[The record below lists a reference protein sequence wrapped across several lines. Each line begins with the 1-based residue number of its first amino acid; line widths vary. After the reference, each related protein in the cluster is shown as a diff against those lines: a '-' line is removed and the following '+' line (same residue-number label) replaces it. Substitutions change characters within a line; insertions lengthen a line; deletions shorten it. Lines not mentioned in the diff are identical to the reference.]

1 MKNIFKPL
9 KKTLLSSAVAATLLA
24 SSAQADCTYQ
34 LFTISSIKGT
44 QIGEFVDQLSDECA
58 FTVIVTD
65 PEAEKLLG
73 KELNKTNL
81 KNLTVDEVLDL
92 VLKENNLFYNLENN
106 ILHISYLVTRTFD
119 IDYIITTRK
128 SVGTTGV
135 TLSSGSGG
143 GQGRAGGGGLSG
155 GGGAAGAGGAAGG
168 GAGSKTRSDST
179 SGIKIESVDEVS
191 FWEDL
196 DLELQAI
203 LNRPEDDYSADAP
216 IINKTAGLVT
226 VSATP
231 RQLKRLEIYLKE
243 VQRKAKAQV
252 LIDVKLLGV
261 QLNNKHETGVD
272 WSQLYALQNFSINTN
287 NIFTDNVIS
296 AADGTISEWGSGVD
310 ADGNQIGGKNNAFF
324 RSISATGSLDEVVK
338 FLQTQ
343 GNVKAISN
351 PKIMTLNNQPALIS
365 VGSEYFYKI
374 QQTQNQQGSGGG
386 VANTLQNDLVQS
398 VFAGILLDITPEI
411 DDDGR
416 ITLKINPSLSETIQ
430 TIQPSDDGSTREVPP
445 DLNRRQL
452 SAVVSVQDGERVI
465 LGGLISSQDS
475 INENKLPLLGDIPI
489 LGWLFKYEEKVN
501 RIEELV
507 IVIEPHIIK
516 DGKQTIS
523 LSDLGYSG
531 LNEDQLDSQA
541 FIRSDSQEDFNM
553 LDEKN
558 AELEAEQ
565 VERDAEKTPDKASS
579 QEDDLKF
586 ETE

>member
-1 MKNIFKPL
+1 MKHILQPL
-9 KKTLLSSAVAATLLA
+9 KKTLLSSAVAATLLTSFA
-24 SSAQADCTYQ
+24 HADCTYQ

-44 QIGEFVDQLSDECA
+44 QVGEFVDQLSDECS

-92 VLKENNLFYNLENN
+92 VLKENNLFYKLENN
-106 ILHISYLVTRTFD
+106 ILHISYLVTKTFD

-128 SVGTTGV
+128 STGTTGV
-135 TLSSGSGG
+135 TLSSTSPQSQSGQLGTSGGSTGGATGGAQAGGQSSGSGN
-143 GQGRAGGGGLSG
+143 
-155 GGGAAGAGGAAGG
+155 
-168 GAGSKTRSDST
+168 DSE
-179 SGIKIESVDEVS
+179 SGISIETIDEVS
-191 FWEDL
+191 FWADL
-196 DLELQAI
+196 DLEFQSI

-231 RQLKRLEIYLKE
+231 RQIKRLEEYLTE
-243 VQRKAKAQV
+243 LQRKAKAQV

-272 WSQLYALQNFSINTN
+272 WSQLYALQNFSL
-287 NIFTDNVIS
+287 S
-296 AADGTISEWGSGVD
+296 ADWKNFRGAGGEFEAPSTITAIAGPGDAFGAHIVTATAEGTI
-310 ADGNQIGGKNNAFF
+310 N
-324 RSISATGSLDEVVK
+324 EVVK
-338 FLQTQ
+338 FLKTQ

-365 VGSEYFYKI
+365 VGSEFFYTI

-386 VANTLQNDLVQS
+386 VANTLQNNLVQS

-411 DDDGR
+411 DDNGR
-416 ITLKINPSLSETIQ
+416 ITLKVNPSLSETINA
-430 TIQPSDDGSTREVPP
+430 IQPSEDGSTRAVPP

-465 LGGLISSQDS
+465 LGGLIQSKDS
-475 INENKLPLLGDIPI
+475 INENKVPLLGDIPI

-501 RIEELV
+501 SIEELV

-516 DGKQTIS
+516 DGKQTVS

-531 LNEDQLDSQA
+531 LNEDQLESQA
-541 FIRSDSQEDFNM
+541 FIRSESQDELAE
-553 LDEKN
+553 LDAKN

-565 VERDAEKTPDKASS
+565 KERDAQATPEGADQA
-579 QEDDLKF
+579 QDDLEF

>member
-1 MKNIFKPL
+1 MKQILNPI

-24 SSAQADCTYQ
+24 SSLSADCTYQ

-44 QIGEFVDQLSDECA
+44 QIGEFIDQLSDECS

-65 PEAEKLLG
+65 PEAEKLLS

-92 VLKENNLFYNLENN
+92 VLKENNLFYSLENN
-106 ILHISYLVTRTFD
+106 ILHISYLVTKTFD

-128 SVGTTGV
+128 SVGSTGV
-135 TLSSGSGG
+135 TLSSNSNGG
-143 GQGRAGGGGLSG
+143 DLSG
-155 GGGAAGAGGAAGG
+155 NGSQTSGTATGGV
-168 GAGSKTRSDST
+168 ST
-179 SGIKIESVDEVS
+179 SGGSQQASNDQNSGIQIDTVDEVA

-196 DLELQAI
+196 DLEFQAI
-203 LNRPEDDYSADAP
+203 LNRPEDNYSADAP

-231 RQLKRLEIYLKE
+231 KQLHRLEEYLTE
-243 VQRKAKAQV
+243 MQRKAKAQV

-261 QLNNKHETGVD
+261 QLDNKHETGVD
-272 WSQLYALQNFSINTN
+272 WSQLYALQNFEINSN
-287 NIFTDNVIS
+287 FLFTKNVSKIEDN
-296 AADGTISEWGSGVD
+296 TITEWGADFGD
-310 ADGNQIGGKNNAFF
+310 ARAT
-324 RSISATGSLDEVVK
+324 SITGTGSIDEVVK

-365 VGSEYFYKI
+365 VGSEYFYKL
-374 QQTQNQQGSGGG
+374 QSTTNQQGSGGG
-386 VANTLQNDLVQS
+386 VANTLQNDQVQS

-411 DDDGR
+411 DDNGR
-416 ITLKINPSLSETIQ
+416 VTLKVNPALSETIIP
-430 TIQPSDDGSTREVPP
+430 IQPEDGTSGETRDVPP

-452 SAVVSVQDGERVI
+452 SAVVTVQDGERVI
-465 LGGLISSQDS
+465 LGGLISSKDS
-475 INENKLPLLGDIPI
+475 INENKVPLLGDIPI

-501 RIEELV
+501 NIEELV
-507 IVIEPHIIK
+507 VVIEPHIIK

-523 LSDLGYSG
+523 LSELGYTG
-531 LNEDQLDSQA
+531 LNEEQLDSQA
-541 FIRSDSQEDFNM
+541 FIRSENQEDLAE
-553 LDEKN
+553 LDAKN

-565 VERDAEKTPDKASS
+565 RERMDQQTEFTAEAKHEERL
-579 QEDDLKF
+579 EDEVSEAELEVDEK
-586 ETE
+586 

>member
-1 MKNIFKPL
+1 MKNILNPL
-9 KKTLLSSAVAATLLA
+9 KKTLLSSAVAAALLT

-44 QIGEFVDQLSDECA
+44 QIGEFVDQLSDECSL
-58 FTVIVTD
+58 TVIVTD
-65 PEAEKLLG
+65 PEAEKLLS

-92 VLKENNLFYNLENN
+92 VLKENNLFYSLENN
-106 ILHISYLVTRTFD
+106 ILHISYLVSRTFD

-135 TLSSGSGG
+135 TLSTGAS
-143 GQGRAGGGGLSG
+143 AGAGDLAS
-155 GGGAAGAGGAAGG
+155 GGGAAGGASGG
-168 GAGSKTRSDST
+168 GDASSNGNNSE
-179 SGIKIESVDEVS
+179 SGIKIETVDEVS
-191 FWEDL
+191 FWQDL
-196 DLELQAI
+196 DLEFQSI
-203 LNRPEDDYSADAP
+203 LNRPEDNYTADAP

-231 RQLKRLEIYLKE
+231 RQIKRLEVYLLE

-252 LIDVKLLGV
+252 LIDVKLLAV
-261 QLNNKHETGVD
+261 SLNNKHETGVD
-272 WSQLYALQNFSINTN
+272 WSQLYALQNFSINSN
-287 NIFTDNVIS
+287 FLFTKNVSEIE
-296 AADGTISEWGSGVD
+296 DGAITEWGANFGD
-310 ADGNQIGGKNNAFF
+310 A
-324 RSISATGSLDEVVK
+324 RATSVTGTGTLNEVVK
-338 FLQTQ
+338 FLKTQ

-351 PKIMTLNNQPALIS
+351 PKVMTLNNQPALIS

-374 QQTQNQQGSGGG
+374 AQTENQQGSGGG
-386 VANTLQNDLVQS
+386 VANTLQSDIVQS

-411 DDDGR
+411 DDNGR
-416 ITLKINPSLSETIQ
+416 ITLKVNPSLSETIQ
-430 TIQPSDDGSTREVPP
+430 PIGASEDGSTRDVPP

-465 LGGLISSQDS
+465 LGGLIQSKDS
-475 INENKLPLLGDIPI
+475 INENKVPLLGDIPI

-501 RIEELV
+501 SIEELV
-507 IVIEPHIIK
+507 IVVEPHIIK

-541 FIRSDSQEDFNM
+541 FIRSENQEGLEE

-565 VERDAEKTPDKASS
+565 KDREMEL
-579 QEDDLKF
+579 QEEVDEEIQD
-586 ETE
+586 ETSENTY

>member
-1 MKNIFKPL
+1 MKHILQPL
-9 KKTLLSSAVAATLLA
+9 KNTLLSSAVAATLLA
-24 SSAQADCTYQ
+24 SSVHADCTYQ

-44 QIGEFVDQLSDECA
+44 QIGEFVDQLSDECS

-65 PEAEKLLG
+65 PEAEKLLN

-92 VLKENNLFYNLENN
+92 VLKENNLFYSLENN
-106 ILHISYLVTRTFD
+106 ILHISYLVTKTFD

-128 SVGTTGV
+128 SVGNTDV
-135 TLSSGSGG
+135 KLSGSSTDQSTGG
-143 GQGRAGGGGLSG
+143 ESG
-155 GGGAAGAGGAAGG
+155 GDSGAGTNQAE
-168 GAGSKTRSDST
+168 
-179 SGIKIESVDEVS
+179 SGIKIETVDEVS
-191 FWEDL
+191 FWADL
-196 DLELQAI
+196 DLEFQSI

-231 RQLKRLEIYLKE
+231 RQIARLEKYLTE

-252 LIDVKLLGV
+252 LIDVKLLSV

-272 WSQLYALQNFSINTN
+272 WSQLYALQNFDLAFDIKNTLNVTEFESPSSITEMARFPDGGLDGHLVSAVGGGSINE
-287 NIFTDNVIS
+287 VI
-296 AADGTISEWGSGVD
+296 
-310 ADGNQIGGKNNAFF
+310 
-324 RSISATGSLDEVVK
+324 K
-338 FLQTQ
+338 FLRTQ

-365 VGSEYFYKI
+365 VGSEFFYKI
-374 QQTQNQQGSGGG
+374 AQTQNQQGSGGG
-386 VANTLQNDLVQS
+386 VANTLQNDIVQS

-411 DDDGR
+411 DDNGR
-416 ITLKINPSLSETIQ
+416 ITLKVNPSLSETIQ
-430 TIQPSDDGSTREVPP
+430 AIGTNEDGSTRDVPP
-445 DLNRRQL
+445 DLNRRQI
-452 SAVVSVQDGERVI
+452 SSVVSVQDGERVI
-465 LGGLISSQDS
+465 LGGLISSKDS
-475 INENKLPLLGDIPI
+475 INENKIPLLGDIPI

-501 RIEELV
+501 SIEELV

-516 DGKQTIS
+516 DGKQTVS

-541 FIRSDSQEDFNM
+541 FIRSENQEDLAE
-553 LDEKN
+553 LDAKN
-558 AELEAEQ
+558 AELEAEHQ
-565 VERDAEKTPDKASS
+565 ERVTETTQANATKA
-579 QEDDLKF
+579 QDDLEF

>member
-1 MKNIFKPL
+1 MKNLFKPL
-9 KKTLLSSAVAATLLA
+9 KKTLLGSAVAATLLA

-44 QIGEFVDQLSDECA
+44 AIGEFVDQLSDECS

-65 PEAEKLLG
+65 PEAEKLLK

-92 VLKENNLFYNLENN
+92 VLKENNLFYTLENN
-106 ILHISYLVTRTFD
+106 ILHVSYLVTRTFD

-128 SVGTTGV
+128 SVGMTGV
-135 TLSSGSGG
+135 TLSSNSSQQGSNANA
-143 GQGRAGGGGLSG
+143 AGG
-155 GGGAAGAGGAAGG
+155 AAAGG
-168 GAGSKTRSDST
+168 GANASSTQGGSGSGNDSK
-179 SGIKIESVDEVS
+179 SGIQIETIDEVS

-196 DLELQAI
+196 DLEFQSI

-216 IINKTAGLVT
+216 IINRTAGLVT

-231 RQLKRLEIYLKE
+231 RQISRLEEYLTE
-243 VQRKAKAQV
+243 LQRKAKAQV
-252 LIDVKLLGV
+252 LIDVKLLAV

-272 WSQLYALQNFSINTN
+272 WSQLYALQNFELDAQFINSKNVAGFDPATGDVIDTPAFGLSADDGHIIRATGTGSINE
-287 NIFTDNVIS
+287 VI
-296 AADGTISEWGSGVD
+296 
-310 ADGNQIGGKNNAFF
+310 
-324 RSISATGSLDEVVK
+324 K

-365 VGSEYFYKI
+365 VGSEFFYKI
-374 QQTQNQQGSGGG
+374 QQTENQQGSGGG
-386 VANTLQNDLVQS
+386 VANTLQNDSVQS

-411 DDDGR
+411 DDAGR
-416 ITLKINPSLSETIQ
+416 VTLKVNPALSETILP
-430 TIQPSDDGSTREVPP
+430 IAPSDGVTSQDQAGRTLPP
-445 DLNRRQL
+445 DLSRRQL
-452 SAVVSVQDGERVI
+452 SAVVTVQDGERVI
-465 LGGLISSQDS
+465 LGGLIQSKDS
-475 INENKLPLLGDIPI
+475 IDENKVPLLGDIPI
-489 LGWLFKYEEKVN
+489 LGWLFKYEEKIN
-501 RIEELV
+501 TIEELV

-516 DGKQTIS
+516 NGKQTVS

-541 FIRSDSQEDFNM
+541 FIRSENQEELEE
-553 LDEKN
+553 LDAKN

-565 VERDAEKTPDKASS
+565 TERTEERVEEKADEKA
-579 QEDDLKF
+579 DLEF